1 MPAFFYFVMKK
12 LLLILMIFLVGCSYF
27 ARKEGSLDS
36 SDLGAYK
43 EMNLSDFIVHLN
55 EFEQSYLNVSG
66 IDKHYLS
73 YNEKKY
79 LSSIVEDLYKNNELF
94 FRDSKKPK
102 FHIIKDNRPFHFSL
116 PNKSIFISSGLLR
129 KYIKSEKLLYC
140 LISYELIRSEKN
152 VYKKIQIVPT
162 GSIDTDR
169 VLSILRL
176 ITEVKVEIHKWGYY
190 VLKRVGVDTD
200 NYLSWL
206 QIQNRNSV
214 DFSAQLGEI
223 GSISREEAMFKS
235 FIIKNSTRRRSS
247 SKYERSSRGFYRFI
261 NRIKG

>member
-1 MPAFFYFVMKK
+1 MKAT
-12 LLLILMIFLVGCSYF
+12 LILMIIFTSSCSLLSK
-27 ARKEGSLDS
+27 KE
-36 SDLGAYK
+36 SDLDAKDLGTYK
-43 EMNLSDFIVHLN
+43 EMNLDDFITHLN
-55 EFEQSYLNVSG
+55 KFEQSYLNVDG
-66 IDKHYLS
+66 VNKHYLS
-73 YNEKKY
+73 YNEKSY
-79 LSSIVEDLYKNNELF
+79 LNSIVQDLYKNNELF
-94 FRDSKKPK
+94 FRDNKKPE
-102 FHIIKDNRPFHFSL
+102 FHVIKDNRPFHFSL
-116 PNKSIFISSGLLR
+116 PNKSIFISSGLLK

-152 VYKKIQIVPT
+152 VYKKVQIIPT
-162 GSIDTDR
+162 GSLDTDR
-169 VLSILRL
+169 VLAILRL
-176 ITEVKVEIHKWGYY
+176 DTNIKVEIHKWSYY
-190 VLKRVGVDTD
+190 VLKRVGIDTD

-235 FIIKNSTRRRSS
+235 FIIKNSSRRRSS